1 MDMNDHLVSLFVNM
15 QVSRVSKSTNSMMKY
30 RNSGGRDPQSVNV
43 WKEQSITDNA
53 SSAIVSAL
61 RVPQRSSTKS
71 VRISPQ
77 VPTLTSV
84 SWWCACACQAT
95 GQMAVVGLGGSSA
108 PGAGPKRLGCT
119 SWPPWGPVSW
129 RPAQHLGHV
138 CPRSRRPSVEYL
150 SCSENNIYPQT
161 NR

>member
-71 VRISPQ
+71 VKISPQ

-95 GQMAVVGLGGSSA
+95 GQMAVVGARRKFSSRCRSEA
-108 PGAGPKRLGCT
+108 SRLYQLT
-119 SWPPWGPVSW
+119 SLRTCVLTACS
-129 RPAQHLGHV
+129 A
-138 CPRSRRPSVEYL
+138 PRSRVSPFTTAFCRILEL
-150 SCSENNIYPQT
+150 FWK
-161 NR
+161 